1 MFTPIS
7 KVLAGVVTCLVII
20 SSIFFFRY
28 HTLSKENI
36 ILNNTVATVQ
46 SANNILKE
54 ENRILK
60 SIQDI
65 SDKELEARESSQK
78 ELNKNLKNI
87 KTELTKRT
95 QEIRNDKNSFNE
107 ATLSDSLDPDIARM
121 LNELCDRVREDSCS
135 PSE

>member
-36 ILNNTVATVQ
+36 ILNNTVATVR

-87 KTELTKRT
+87 KTELTKRA

-121 LNELCDRVREDSCS
+121 LNELCDRVRENPCS